1 MLISPHL
8 PYIPERAERI
18 LGPYRT
24 DRPKEKGEGLADKR
38 DQGEKRGIRMN
49 YVVIDLEM
57 CNVPYCKTNRD
68 YRWRMETIQIG
79 AVLVDRN
86 FEIVDKFSTYVK
98 PQAGSISDFI
108 KRLTGITA
116 YHVKEA
122 PTFEEA
128 MSDFIS
134 WLPTDEDIRFVS
146 WSMTDR
152 KQIIEEAANKNIDL
166 SGLDEIF
173 ETWIDAQDLFGEKM
187 DTIQCYRLSEALI
200 ASDIYQEGDSH
211 DGLDDAFNTA
221 KLFIKMETEPD
232 FTLNETY
239 RSAKEDGI
247 EHLSFNVGSLFATLQ
262 VG

>member
-1 MLISPHL
+1 
-8 PYIPERAERI
+8 
-18 LGPYRT
+18 
-24 DRPKEKGEGLADKR
+24 
-38 DQGEKRGIRMN
+38 MN

-79 AVLVDRN
+79 AVLVDEN
-86 FEIVDKFSTYVK
+86 FEIANKFSTYVK
-98 PQAGSISDFI
+98 PQAGSISNFI
-108 KRLTGITA
+108 KCLTGITA

-122 PTFEEA
+122 PVFEQA
-128 MSDFIS
+128 ISDFIS
-134 WLPTDEDIRFVS
+134 WLPVGEDLRFVS
-146 WSMTDR
+146 WSMTDM

-166 SGLDEIF
+166 SGFNEIF

-187 DTIQCYRLSEALI
+187 DMIRCYRLSEALI

-211 DGLDDAFNTA
+211 DGLDDVYNTA
-221 KLFIKMETEPD
+221 KLFIKLKTDPE

-239 RSAKEDGI
+239 RSAREDGV
-247 EHLSFNVGSLFATLQ
+247 EHLSFSVGDLFAALQ